1 MSMCGDNGTNVS
13 DGQAPSAPPV
23 CERLKLERERL
34 QFGQAA
40 VAGIAEVAV
49 KTVGRW
55 EREIPIPSD
64 KLGLLARLGFD
75 AQYVV
80 TGERCNGSLSADEN
94 DLLSRFRAAP
104 LAVRAAALAGL
115 TAGAAAPAGQRKQ
128 VIHGDVGQYVEG
140 PVDQTGITIQVGG
153 GGSKKRK

>member
-1 MSMCGDNGTNVS
+1 MSMSGDNGTYVS
-13 DGQAPSAPPV
+13 DGQVPSAPLV

-40 VAGIAEVAV
+40 VAGVAEVTV

-75 AQYVV
+75 SQYVV
-80 TGERCNGSLSADEN
+80 TGERCLGSLSVDEN
-94 DLLSRFRAAP
+94 ELLSRFRGAP
-104 LAVRAAALAGL
+104 FAVRAAALAGL
-115 TAGAAAPAGQRKQ
+115 AAGAAAPAAHRKQ
-128 VIHGDVGQYVEG
+128 IIHGDVGQYVEG

>member
-1 MSMCGDNGTNVS
+1 MSY
-13 DGQAPSAPPV
+13 GQVPSAPPV

-40 VAGIAEVAV
+40 VAGTAEVTV

-80 TGERCNGSLSADEN
+80 TGERCSGSLSADEN

-104 LAVRAAALAGL
+104 LAVKAAALAGL
-115 TAGAAAPAGQRKQ
+115 AAGAEPPAKGPKQ
-128 VIHGDVGQYVEG
+128 VFHGNVGQASDG
-140 PVDQTGITIQVGG
+140 SITNESGVSFNFGVG
-153 GGSKKRK
+153 KNKE